1 MIGVGRST
9 GLLSRVAL
17 AAAIVCL
24 SVLVAGCGGGEL
36 SLTEYVDEVNDIVT
50 DARADYEEL
59 LSGPEGDLIM
69 AEGEALLAYTPE
81 DLGRLLE
88 RIGELGEDVLDE
100 ARALEP
106 PAQVEDLHDTWF
118 EVDDRSFTDAQ
129 AALAERA
136 RTAADWYELSDSPEM
151 AAYRAALRADK
162 EACGEF
168 QATLDATEARGVFA
182 DTPWIPGE
190 LQEIV
195 DVFLGCEGYPD
206 NPDDV
211 YRPAAVSP

>member
-1 MIGVGRST
+1 M
-9 GLLSRVAL
+9 
-17 AAAIVCL
+17 
-24 SVLVAGCGGGEL
+24 VAGCGGGES
-36 SLTEYVDEVNDIVT
+36 SLTEYVDEVNAIVA
-50 DARADYEEL
+50 DARSEYEEL
-59 LSGPEGDLIM
+59 LSGPEGGLIM

-100 ARALEP
+100 ARALDP
-106 PAQVEDLHDTWF
+106 PEQIEELHDTWF
-118 EVDDRSFTDAQ
+118 EVDDPSFTDAQ

-136 RTAADWYELSDSPEM
+136 LTATDWHELSDSSEM
-151 AAYRAALRADK
+151 TAYRSALRADK
-162 EACGEF
+162 EACVEF

-195 DVFLGCEGYPD
+195 DVLLGCEGYPED
-206 NPDDV
+206 PDDV
-211 YRPAAVSP
+211 YRPPASAP